1 MFNKGRMVV
10 CGIALLLLAGVFCG
24 RDEVDWGDRASYI
37 LTTDTVSVIYV
48 LDDTGAVVASITP
61 LEDSMQGIWSPT
73 LIGASEKIAFL
84 SRTKPGYPPYL
95 YVTDRSGK
103 EPVPYEVPSP
113 KWLDGSPTAPELIFT
128 GKTRVSIL
136 KADEAD
142 ISSLFTDTQTESEAV
157 GTVTFTKAM
166 APAFSPSGGAVAFVN
181 LGTYEKDTP
190 AGTIPVPRADLGLV
204 NRDGSGYRLL
214 TGSLDDPL
222 PATGNWLGTCWS
234 HDGRW
239 ILAVREESGRIGPI
253 YTMRYDES
261 QTEVQIFT
269 LYKDWFKSYSYV
281 TASPTGDTLLLGTPP
296 PHADLYVLE
305 FGEDAG
311 VFEIGS
317 LVSGRLTDAEVH
329 ADPDWG
335 PGSK

>member
-1 MFNKGRMVV
+1 MFNKGRMAV
-10 CGIALLLLAGVFCG
+10 CGFAFLLVAGVFCG

-48 LDDTGAVVASITP
+48 LDDTGALVTSITP
-61 LEDSMQGIWSPT
+61 LKDSMQGIWSPT

-84 SRTKPGYPPYL
+84 SRQKPDYPPYL
-95 YVTDRSGK
+95 YITDRSGN
-103 EPVPYEVPSP
+103 ELTIYEVPAP
-113 KWLDGSPTAPELIFT
+113 QWLDGSPAAPELVFATSSRI
-128 GKTRVSIL
+128 SIL
-136 KADEAD
+136 KADEEK
-142 ISSLFTDTQTESEAV
+142 ISTLFTDRKTESEAV
-157 GTVTFTKAM
+157 DSILFTKAM
-166 APAFSPSGGAVAFVN
+166 APAFSPSGEVVAFVN

-204 NRDGSGYRLL
+204 NRDGSNYRLL

-222 PATGNWLGTCWS
+222 PTTGNWLGISWS

-239 ILAVREESGRIGPI
+239 ILAVREEGGRIGPI
-253 YTMRYDES
+253 YAIRYDES
-261 QTEVQIFT
+261 QPELLITT

-281 TASPTGDTLLLGTPP
+281 TASPTGDTLLLGTAPR
-296 PHADLYVLE
+296 HADLYVWE
-305 FGEDAG
+305 FKEKAG
-311 VFEIGS
+311 TVITGS
-317 LVSGRLTDAEVH
+317 EVGRLTDAEVY

>member
-1 MFNKGRMVV
+1 MFNKGRMAV
-10 CGIALLLLAGVFCG
+10 CGFAFLLVAGVFCG
-24 RDEVDWGDRASYI
+24 RDEVDWGERASYI

-48 LDDTGAVVASITP
+48 LDDTGALVASITP
-61 LEDSMQGIWSPT
+61 LKDSMQGIWSPT

-84 SRTKPGYPPYL
+84 SRQKPDYPPYL
-95 YVTDRSGK
+95 YITDRSGK
-103 EPVPYEVPSP
+103 ELTLYEVPAP
-113 KWLDGSPTAPELIFT
+113 QWLDGSPAAPELVFATSSRI
-128 GKTRVSIL
+128 SIL
-136 KADEAD
+136 KADEEK
-142 ISSLFTDTQTESEAV
+142 ISTLFTDRKTESEAV
-157 GTVTFTKAM
+157 DSILFTKAM
-166 APAFSPSGGAVAFVN
+166 APAFSPSGEVVAFVN

-204 NRDGSGYRLL
+204 NRDGSNYRLL

-222 PATGNWLGTCWS
+222 PTTGNWLGISWS

-239 ILAVREESGRIGPI
+239 ILAVREEGGRIGPI
-253 YTMRYDES
+253 YAIRYDES
-261 QTEVQIFT
+261 QPELLITT

-281 TASPTGDTLLLGTPP
+281 TASPTGDTLLLGTAP

-305 FGEDAG
+305 FGEEAG
-311 VFEIGS
+311 MLKTGS
-317 LVSGRLTDAEVH
+317 VVSGRLTDAKVY